1 MTDIKTYIAENQSRF
16 LDELF
21 GLIRIPS
28 VSPRPENKPFMK
40 IAAGYISE
48 LLLKAGVDHSQVY
61 ETPGNPVVYGEK
73 ITDKTKPTVLVYG
86 HYDVM
91 PADPLD
97 LWTSPPFE
105 PEIRDNRIYA
115 RGANDDKGQ
124 MFMHIKAFEYLAKSK
139 KLNCNVKFM
148 IEGEEEVGSAGLKD
162 FCTKNRELLASDIII
177 VSDTTMATEDTP
189 SITNGLRGICSF
201 EVEVTGPDRD
211 LHSGHYG
218 GAVMNP
224 VNALSKII
232 AGLTDHQQKITIP
245 GFYDDVEIIS
255 DIEREE
261 LKKAPFHIEKF
272 KKSIKIPDVYGETGF
287 TVLERIGMRPA
298 LDVNGIW
305 GGYSGEG
312 TKTIIPSKAFAKITI
327 RLVPDQDP
335 DKIAALFEK
344 HIKNTA
350 PAGIK
355 VDVKY
360 LHGGKAYVSPI
371 ESKGFVS
378 ASLAYEKTFGK
389 KPIPIRS
396 GGSIPI
402 ISDFESIL
410 GVKSVLMGFGLESD
424 AIHSPNEN
432 FRIEYLHKGIE
443 TITWFYHYFAGVNS

>member
-1 MTDIKTYIAENQSRF
+1 MTEIKTYIAENQSRF

-21 GLIRIPS
+21 RLIRIPS
-28 VSPRPENKPFMK
+28 VSPKPENKPYMK
-40 IAAGYISE
+40 EAAEYIAD
-48 LLLKAGVDHSQVY
+48 LLLKAGVDHSCVY
-61 ETPGNPVVYGEK
+61 ATSGNPVVFGEK
-73 ITDKTKPTVLVYG
+73 TLDATKPTILVYG

-91 PADPLD
+91 PAEPLD

-124 MFMHIKAFEYLAKSK
+124 MFMHIKAFEYLVRTK

-148 IEGEEEVGSAGLKD
+148 IEGEEEVGSAGMKE
-162 FCTKNRELLASDIII
+162 FCINNKKLLSSDIII
-177 VSDTTMATEDTP
+177 VSDTTMATEETP

-201 EVEVTGPDRD
+201 QVEVTGPDRD

-224 VNALSKII
+224 VNALAKII
-232 AGLTDHQQKITIP
+232 SGLTDNHHKIAIP

-261 LKKAPFHIEKF
+261 LKKAPFDIERF
-272 KKSIKIPDVYGETGF
+272 KSSIRIPDVYGEKEYA
-287 TVLERIGMRPA
+287 VLERIGMRPA

-312 TKTIIPSKAFAKITI
+312 TKTIIPSKAFAKITV
-327 RLVPDQDP
+327 RLVPHQDP
-335 DKIAALFEK
+335 EIIALLFEK

-350 PAGIK
+350 PPGVK
-355 VDVKY
+355 VSVEY

-378 ASLAYEKTFGK
+378 AGLAYEKTFGK

-410 GVKSVLMGFGLESD
+410 GVKSILMGFGLESD

-432 FRIEYLHKGIE
+432 FRIDYLHKGIE
-443 TITWFYHYFAGVNS
+443 TIIWFYHFFSGKNS